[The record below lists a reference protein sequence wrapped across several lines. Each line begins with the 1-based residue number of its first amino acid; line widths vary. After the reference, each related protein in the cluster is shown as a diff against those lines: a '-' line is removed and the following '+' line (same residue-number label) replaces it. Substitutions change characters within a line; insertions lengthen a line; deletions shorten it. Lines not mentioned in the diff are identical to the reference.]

1 MTGAG
6 SGGLPGPSVFRRVLA
21 PGKSLRTGAGTIPVV
36 LGSAFAVNAP
46 VHVVAAALRHTR
58 TVTGFLGATA
68 ERVPE
73 AVGELLLAGDRFPVA
88 VGAGDAADSD
98 DAGGESG
105 GVGTV
110 LRADETGLRL
120 RLDSPAVGGSALLEF
135 RPEERT
141 TGNRSRCEIHL
152 AGDGL
157 PEWLCGRVSACLAA
171 VRELVSEWAPR
182 PVVVGTALVEDG
194 MLLAQQ
200 RRYPAHHA
208 GSWELPGGRVE
219 PGEGEPEAVVRE
231 CREELATEVVPLGRV
246 GTDIPLS
253 AGSGMS
259 LRVWRARLA
268 AGARPPVPVE
278 HRALRWIELSQL
290 VGLEWLEADRLLLD
304 SLRRI
309 MVAESGKRDPK

>member
-1 MTGAG
+1 M
-6 SGGLPGPSVFRRVLA
+6 PE
-21 PGKSLRTGAGTIPVV
+21 
-36 LGSAFAVNAP
+36 SALTLDAP

-68 ERVPE
+68 ERAPE
-73 AVGELLLAGDRFPVA
+73 AVGELLLAGDRVPFA
-88 VGAGDAADSD
+88 VGAGDAG
-98 DAGGESG
+98 DAGGESDAT
-105 GVGTV
+105 GTV
-110 LRADETGLRL
+110 LRADEAGLRL
-120 RLDSPAVGGSALLEF
+120 RLDSPEVGGSALLEF
-135 RPEERT
+135 APQERA
-141 TGNRSRCEIHL
+141 TGNRSRCEVHL
-152 AGDGL
+152 AGESV
-157 PEWLCGRVSACLAA
+157 PEWLYGRVSAYLAA
-171 VRELVSEWAPR
+171 VRELVAEWASG

-253 AGSGMS
+253 ADSGML

-268 AGARPPVPVE
+268 VGARSPVPVE
-278 HRALRWIELSQL
+278 HRALRWIELSRL
-290 VGLEWLEADRLLLD
+290 AELEWLEADRLLLD
-304 SLRRI
+304 SLWAI
-309 MVAESGKRDPK
+309 MVAEGAKHDPK